1 MLFFDILVCSFNRNI
16 PVRSGVN
23 CPSTSA
29 NITSV
34 IGQWLLGILLN
45 QRLHIKWMQRLM
57 FALKGSGGGQG
68 PS

>member
-1 MLFFDILVCSFNRNI
+1 MLFFDILVRSFHCNI

-23 CPSTSA
+23 CPTSA
-29 NITSV
+29 NITTV
-34 IGQWLLGILLN
+34 IGQRLLGILLN

-57 FALKGSGGGQG
+57 FALKGSRGGQG

>member
-1 MLFFDILVCSFNRNI
+1 MLFFDILVCSFNWNI
-16 PVRSGVN
+16 PAGSGAN
-23 CPSTSA
+23 CPSASA

-34 IGQWLLGILLN
+34 IGQRLLDTLLN